1 MVVVNRIFYW
11 PDYYYIL
18 ERQGSIQSNAQGMK
32 PYYYFI
38 GASLSILLSI
48 YIFIFGTGVNH
59 ELIAIFIGLWAP
71 TIICIGIFNTL
82 LGILD
87 EMCCA
92 HKRIEDGQTGCHDR

>member
-1 MVVVNRIFYW
+1 MKRY
-11 PDYYYIL
+11 
-18 ERQGSIQSNAQGMK
+18 GSLNQIQGMK
-32 PYYYFI
+32 PHYYFI

-48 YIFIFGTGVNH
+48 YVFIFGTGVNH

-71 TIICIGIFNTL
+71 TIVCVGIFNTL

-92 HKRIEDGQTGCHDR
+92 HKRIEEGQGGHDR

>member
-1 MVVVNRIFYW
+1 
-11 PDYYYIL
+11 
-18 ERQGSIQSNAQGMK
+18 MK
-32 PYYYFI
+32 PLYYFLT
-38 GASLSILLSI
+38 ATLSILLSI

-71 TIICIGIFNTL
+71 TIIALGIFNTL

-92 HKRIEDGQTGCHDR
+92 HKRIEGRQTGDDR

>member
-1 MVVVNRIFYW
+1 
-11 PDYYYIL
+11 
-18 ERQGSIQSNAQGMK
+18 MK
-32 PYYYFI
+32 PLYYFI
-38 GASLSILLSI
+38 SATLSILLSI

-71 TIICIGIFNTL
+71 TIIALGIFNTL

-92 HKRIEDGQTGCHDR
+92 HKRIEGRQTGDDR